1 MVAPIGR
8 LATRSGKVTSSE
20 NMVVGDWETYGKHI
34 ENIWKRA
41 IAWGWLV
48 NFLRINSHGMKM
60 MKNQLRSAE
69 LRQGD
74 EQFLGEKKT
83 GEIWVCLKMVL
94 LCVALNPLNSH
105 QCPH

>member
-20 NMVVGDWETYGKHI
+20 NMVVGDWETYEYGKHI

-41 IAWGWLV
+41 IEWGWLV
-48 NFLRINSHGMKM
+48 NFLRINSHGMK

-74 EQFLGEKKT
+74 EQFLGEKT
-83 GEIWVCLKMVL
+83 SGEIWLWT
-94 LCVALNPLNSH
+94 
-105 QCPH
+105 